1 MQPSHPTRHLKRV
14 CYAELGGSR
23 VSLPVGV
30 GPAFQATILSDVG
43 LSEGDRGDQPYD
55 LALELSLAPR
65 WRPPGQ
71 TVLVETDLVHVAPAP
86 LHVDAS
92 GAWDGSQG
100 SFASVDMEEGTCV
113 GLYLGDALRKL
124 QADQLSAT
132 AKPYAMEALFT
143 GGRPKYVVINGYPWH
158 EDGSVSNMS
167 KLPPPLRAID
177 TETAPLIRLLE
188 PARS

>member
-1 MQPSHPTRHLKRV
+1 MPRVRGVTAPPGLLRVRLPRERH
-14 CYAELGGSR
+14 C
-23 VSLPVGV
+23 VGV
-30 GPAFQATILSDVG
+30 
-43 LSEGDRGDQPYD
+43 YK
-55 LALELSLAPR
+55 
-65 WRPPGQ
+65 
-71 TVLVETDLVHVAPAP
+71 
-86 LHVDAS
+86 
-92 GAWDGSQG
+92 
-100 SFASVDMEEGTCV
+100 
-113 GLYLGDALRKL
+113 GDALRKL

-177 TETAPLIRLLE
+177 TETAPLINATRLLE